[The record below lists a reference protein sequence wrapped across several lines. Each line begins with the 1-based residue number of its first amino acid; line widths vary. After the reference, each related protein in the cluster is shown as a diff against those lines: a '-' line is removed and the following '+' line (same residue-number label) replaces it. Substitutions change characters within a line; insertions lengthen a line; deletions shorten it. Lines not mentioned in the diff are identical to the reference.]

1 MAQADSNS
9 NSQRLDY
16 GKLMII
22 SMAYI
27 ALGLN
32 VQGFKAM
39 LPLVR
44 SDLLLSGTQAGLY
57 TTFFFLSATIIAV
70 FSGRVVDTLGSKRG
84 LVLGAFIVGAVMLL
98 HSFVPALSLLLAL
111 AFFTGIGFSIIT
123 PSVNKGVMEIVPARR
138 RALSLGI
145 TQAGGGIGAILGASL
160 LPLFGQIYG
169 WRTAIFVAGLVA
181 IGFSLLLLVAYKPP
195 RPDST
200 ASPSSSSFWQDV
212 KLLLGNKALLCVAM
226 MGFLFG
232 FTLSTVT
239 THLAIFLNYEIGLT
253 PALAGF
259 ALAVFQIGGVFGKTG
274 WGYINDTYLW
284 GNRRMGF
291 LLIGVLAASAT
302 LLLGTLV
309 PMGVISG
316 VGVFVVVFYFGATG
330 MGIPGL
336 FFAAVGDIVSDKLMG
351 TATGL
356 SLVFI
361 RVGVVTGPPL
371 FGLIADWQGSY
382 RPSWIML
389 GVIMLTLTTLFYI
402 LAGRFLPAP
411 SSQQR

>member
-1 MAQADSNS
+1 MAQVENNS
-9 NSQRLDY
+9 SPERLAY
-16 GKLMII
+16 GKLLII

-32 VQGFKAM
+32 VQGFTAM

-44 SDLLLSGTQAGLY
+44 SDLMMSSTQAGLY
-57 TTFFFLSATIIAV
+57 TTFFFLSATVIAV
-70 FSGRVVDTLGSKRG
+70 FSGRVVDALGSKRG
-84 LVLGAFIVGAVMLL
+84 LVLGAFIVGTVMLL
-98 HSFVPALSLLLAL
+98 HAFAPVLLVLLVL

-123 PSVNKGVMEIVPARR
+123 PSVNKGVMELVPPRR

-169 WRTAIFVAGLVA
+169 WRPTIFVAGLVA
-181 IGFSLLLLVAYKPP
+181 IGFSLLLLLAYHPP
-195 RPDST
+195 RPVSDG
-200 ASPSSSSFWQDV
+200 SSSAGFWQDL
-212 KLLLGNKALLCVAM
+212 KSLLGSKALLCVGM

-232 FTLSTVT
+232 FTLSSVT
-239 THLAIFLNYEIGLT
+239 THLAIFLNHEIGFT

-259 ALAVFQIGGVFGKTG
+259 ALAVFQMGGVFGKTG

-291 LLIGVLAASAT
+291 LLIGVLAAVAT

-316 VGVFVVVFYFGATG
+316 AGVFLVVFFFGATG

-336 FFAAVGDIVSDKLMG
+336 FFASVGDIVSDKLMG

-371 FGLIADWQGSY
+371 FGLIADWQNSY
-382 RPSWIML
+382 SLSWVLL
-389 GVIMLTLTTLFYI
+389 GVLMLTLTGLFFV
-402 LAGRFLPAP
+402 LAGRFLPA
-411 SSQQR
+411 SVAQDM